1 MITGIWQVSA
11 LPKSHTFLETVFKI
25 IIKIRFIKWLAPNL
39 FLKFKIFIHFQESWE
54 DEDEEEKKEEKSGK
68 NSMKILVN
76 LTPVWFWSQLSP

>member
-1 MITGIWQVSA
+1 M
-11 LPKSHTFLETVFKI
+11 
-25 IIKIRFIKWLAPNL
+25 

-76 LTPVWFWSQLSP
+76 LTPV